1 MLGGQTA
8 ITSLLGRGLGIF
20 AAVLICLV
28 VAGSLLGNSFVAGRM
43 AVAAANAKWLPE
55 IFSVVGRVGPP
66 ATNKTTTTTSSSSS
80 SPPSPEEEEETCA
93 PSTSSSS
100 SSSSASDAP
109 INAILFNTVLSTL
122 FIFLG
127 DFRSLVTFN
136 GLGEYTFFFLT
147 VLGAVVLR
155 RREPALRRPYRPLL
169 LLPVVFTAVSG
180 FVLARGAVFA
190 PAQALVLVAVW
201 VLGALFYGVRR
212 RWGAAATS

>member
-1 MLGGQTA
+1 
-8 ITSLLGRGLGIF
+8 
-20 AAVLICLV
+20 
-28 VAGSLLGNSFVAGRM
+28 M

-55 IFSVVGRVGPP
+55 IFSVVGRVGAPSN
-66 ATNKTTTTTSSSSS
+66 NKNTTPSS
-80 SPPSPEEEEETCA
+80 SPSSSETSPA
-93 PSTSSSS
+93 ASSSS
-100 SSSSASDAP
+100 SSSSSDAP
-109 INAILFNTVLSTL
+109 INAILFNTILSTL

-147 VLGAVVLR
+147 VLGAVILR
-155 RREPALRRPYRPLL
+155 FREPELRRPYRPLL

-201 VLGALFYGVRR
+201 VLGGLFYGIRR
-212 RWGAAATS
+212 RSAAARRVE